1 MRAALPA
8 NEDARLEALRDL
20 EILDTAPEQEY
31 DDLAL
36 IASEICGTPISLIS
50 LVDSDRQWFKSRVGL
65 SRPETSR
72 DEAFCAH
79 AILQRGLFVVAD
91 ATEDP
96 RFSDNPLV
104 LADPKIRFY
113 AGAPL
118 RTADGHALGT
128 LCVLDRTPRQLTER
142 QENALRALSRQ
153 VEAQLE
159 LRRLVLKQRKDADE
173 ALHAKDIEVRVL
185 VEQMP
190 AVLWSV
196 DRALRFTSS
205 MGAGL
210 ANLNQRPDQF
220 QGWTVFDYF
229 GTEDPEFH
237 AIAAHRRALAGESVT
252 YETEWKGRTFAAHVE
267 PLRNNDGTIRG
278 VIGSALDITERKRA
292 ENELEK
298 TVSLLRAT
306 LDSTAD
312 GILVL
317 DHDGNIVAYNRR
329 FLEMWKITE
338 TAASSLNRDDLL
350 SSVLDQVKDPGGFVQ
365 LAMRSYA
372 RHDSESLD
380 VVEFKDG
387 RIFERYTHPQM
398 LAGKSVGK
406 VLSFRDVTVRRR
418 ADREVEESLSLLKAT
433 LDATTDGILV
443 VDENGRMVNFNRK
456 FTEMWRIPQSVQDSR
471 DDNEALAWVLDK
483 LKDPERFIKKVR
495 ELYAQPDSKSYDWVE
510 FKDGRIFERYSQ
522 PQKIGG
528 KTVGRVWSFR
538 DATDRR
544 LMEMTLKRQ
553 ARYLEHVFDGVVV
566 TDLDGK
572 IVDWNPGATRL
583 FGYAKEE
590 AVGKTPA
597 IVHRAD
603 EAPELTDQMLK
614 TMRREGRWSG
624 EMRFRRKDGSE
635 GVAETLV
642 VSVGDEYGR
651 PLAAIFVSRDI
662 TELKRL
668 RKESNDPAAARRAA
682 GSDGGGV

>member
-1 MRAALPA
+1 MRAPLPA
-8 NEDARLEALRDL
+8 TEDARLEALEDL
-20 EILDTAPEQEY
+20 EILDTPPEQEY

-36 IASEICGTPISLIS
+36 IASEICGTPISMIS
-50 LVDSDRQWFKSRVGL
+50 FVDRERQWFKSRVGM
-65 SRPETSR
+65 SAAETSR
-72 DEAFCAH
+72 DAAFCAH

-91 ATEDP
+91 ATKDP

-104 LADPKIRFY
+104 TADPQIRFY

-128 LCVLDRTPRQLTER
+128 LCVMDRTPRQLTER
-142 QENALRALSRQ
+142 QEDALRALSRQ

-159 LRRLVLKQRKDADE
+159 LRRLVIQQRQETNE
-173 ALHAKDIEVRVL
+173 ALHDKDVEVKVL

-196 DRALRFTSS
+196 DREMRFTSS
-205 MGAGL
+205 LGAGL
-210 ANLNQRPDQF
+210 ANLNQQPNQF
-220 QGWTVFDYF
+220 QGWTVLDYF
-229 GTEDPEFH
+229 GTDDPEFH

-267 PLRNNDGTIRG
+267 PLRNKDGSIKG

-292 ENELEK
+292 EEELEK
-298 TVSLLRAT
+298 SISLLRAT

-312 GILVL
+312 GILVF
-317 DHDGNIVAYNRR
+317 DHEGRIVAYNRR

-338 TAASSLNRDDLL
+338 NAASSLHRDDLL
-350 SSVLDQVKDPGGFVQ
+350 SSVLDQVKDPGRFVQ

-372 RHDSESLD
+372 RQDAESLD

-387 RIFERYTHPQM
+387 RIFERYSHPQV
-398 LAGKSVGK
+398 LGGKTVGK
-406 VLSFRDVTVRRR
+406 VLSFRDVTARRR
-418 ADREVEESLSLLKAT
+418 ADREIEESLSLLKAT

-443 VDENGRMVNFNRK
+443 VDENGKMVNFNRK
-456 FTEMWRIPQSVQDSR
+456 FTEMWGIPKSVQESR

-522 PQKIGG
+522 PQKLGG

-553 ARYLEHVFDGVVV
+553 ARYFEHIFDGVVV
-566 TDLDGK
+566 TDLDGR
-572 IVDWNPGATRL
+572 IVDWNPGAARM
-583 FGYAKEE
+583 FGYSRDE
-590 AVGKTPA
+590 AVGQTPA
-597 IVHRAD
+597 LFHRTD
-603 EAPELTDQMLK
+603 EAAGLTENMLK

-624 EMRFRRKDGSE
+624 EVPFRRKDGSE

-651 PLAAIFVSRDI
+651 PLAAIFVNRDI
-662 TELKRL
+662 TELVRL
-668 RKESNDPAAARRAA
+668 RGSPGKTAAQSAAESD
-682 GSDGGGV
+682 SGGV

>member
-1 MRAALPA
+1 MRAPLPA
-8 NEDARLEALRDL
+8 NEDARLEALEDL
-20 EILDTAPEQEY
+20 EILDTPPEQEY

-36 IASEICGTPISLIS
+36 IASEICGTPISMIS
-50 LVDSDRQWFKSRVGL
+50 FVDRERQWFKSRIGM
-65 SRPETSR
+65 SQTETSR
-72 DEAFCAH
+72 DAAFCAH

-91 ATEDP
+91 ATKDP

-104 LADPKIRFY
+104 TADPQIRFY

-128 LCVLDRTPRQLTER
+128 LCVMDRTPRQLTER
-142 QENALRALSRQ
+142 QEDALRALSRQ
-153 VEAQLE
+153 IEAQLE
-159 LRRLVLKQRKDADE
+159 LRRLVIQQRQETNE
-173 ALHAKDIEVRVL
+173 ALHDKDVEVKVL

-196 DRALRFTSS
+196 DREMRFTSS
-205 MGAGL
+205 LGAGL
-210 ANLNQRPDQF
+210 ANLNQRPNQF
-220 QGWTVFDYF
+220 QGWTVLDYF
-229 GTEDPEFH
+229 GTDDPEFH

-267 PLRNNDGTIRG
+267 PLRNKDGSIKG

-292 ENELEK
+292 EEELEK
-298 TVSLLRAT
+298 TISLLRAT

-312 GILVL
+312 GILVF
-317 DHDGNIVAYNRR
+317 DHEGNIVAYNRR

-338 TAASSLNRDDLL
+338 NAASSLRRDDLL
-350 SSVLDQVKDPGGFVQ
+350 SSVLDQVKDPGRFVQ

-372 RHDSESLD
+372 RQDAESLD

-387 RIFERYTHPQM
+387 RIFERYSHPQV
-398 LAGKSVGK
+398 LGGKTVGK
-406 VLSFRDVTVRRR
+406 VLSFRDVTARRR
-418 ADREVEESLSLLKAT
+418 ADREIEESLSLLKAT

-443 VDENGRMVNFNRK
+443 VDENGKMVNFNRK
-456 FTEMWRIPQSVQDSR
+456 FTEMWGIPKSVQESR

-522 PQKIGG
+522 PQKLGG

-553 ARYLEHVFDGVVV
+553 ARYFEHIFDGVVV
-566 TDLDGK
+566 TDLDGR
-572 IVDWNPGATRL
+572 IVDWNPGATRM
-583 FGYAKEE
+583 FGYSKEE
-590 AVGKTPA
+590 AVGQTPGL
-597 IVHRAD
+597 VHRAED
-603 EAPELTDQMLK
+603 APELTEKMLK

-624 EMRFRRKDGSE
+624 EVPFRRKDGSE

-651 PLAAIFVSRDI
+651 PLAAIFVNRDI
-662 TELKRL
+662 TELARL
-668 RKESNDPAAARRAA
+668 REEREKAASR
-682 GSDGGGV
+682 

>member
-20 EILDTAPEQEY
+20 EILDTPPEEGY

-36 IASEICGTPISLIS
+36 IASEICGTPISMIS
-50 LVDSDRQWFKSRVGL
+50 LVDRNRQWFKARVGL
-65 SRPETSR
+65 DTPETSR
-72 DEAFCAH
+72 DLAFCAH

-91 ATEDP
+91 ATQDP

-104 LADPKIRFY
+104 TTDPKIRFY

-118 RTADGHALGT
+118 RTTDGHALGT
-128 LCVLDRTPRQLTER
+128 LCVMDRTPRQLTEQ

-159 LRRLVLKQRKDADE
+159 LRRRLLQERQEADE
-173 ALHAKDIEVRVL
+173 ALHEKDVEVRVL

-210 ANLNQRPDQF
+210 ANLGQRPDQF
-220 QGWTVFDYF
+220 RGMTVFDYF
-229 GTEDPEFH
+229 GTDDPEYP

-267 PLRNNDGTIRG
+267 PLRHNDGRVKG
-278 VIGSALDITERKRA
+278 VIGSALDITERKKA
-292 ENELEK
+292 EGELEK

-306 LDSTAD
+306 LDSTVD

-317 DHDGNIVAYNRR
+317 DHDGNIVTYNRR
-329 FLEMWKITE
+329 FLEMWKISE
-338 TAASSLNRDDLL
+338 SAATSFHRDELL
-350 SSVLDQVKDPGGFVQ
+350 ASVLDQVKDPGVFVQ

-372 RHDSESLD
+372 RPDAESLD

-387 RIFERYTHPQM
+387 RIFERYAHPQM
-398 LAGKSVGK
+398 QGGKSVGK

-418 ADREVEESLSLLKAT
+418 ADREIEESLSLLKAT

-443 VDENGRMVNFNRK
+443 VDENGKMVNFNRK

-483 LKDPERFIKKVR
+483 VKDPERFIKKVR

-538 DATDRR
+538 DATDHR

-553 ARYLEHVFDGVVV
+553 ARYFEHIFDGVVV
-566 TDLDGK
+566 TDLDGR
-572 IVDWNPGATRL
+572 IVDWNPGAARM
-583 FGYAKEE
+583 FGYPKEE
-590 AVGKTPA
+590 AVGQTPA
-597 IVHRAD
+597 LVHR
-603 EAPELTDQMLK
+603 PEDTQLTETMLK

-642 VSVGDEYGR
+642 VAVGDEFGR
-651 PLAAIFVSRDI
+651 PLAAIFVNRDI
-662 TELKRL
+662 TEQKRL
-668 RKESNDPAAARRAA
+668 REENQRIAAR
-682 GSDGGGV
+682 

>member
-8 NEDARLEALRDL
+8 NEDARLEALRGL
-20 EILDTAPEQEY
+20 EVLDTPPEQEY

-36 IASEICGTPISLIS
+36 IASEICGTPISMIS
-50 LVDSDRQWFKSRVGL
+50 LVDRDRQWFKSRVGL
-65 SRPETSR
+65 DTPETSR
-72 DEAFCAH
+72 DVAFCAH
-79 AILQRGLFVVAD
+79 AILQSGLFVVAD

-96 RFSDNPLV
+96 RFADNPLV
-104 LADPKIRFY
+104 TTDPKIRFY

-118 RTADGHALGT
+118 RTADGHAMGT
-128 LCVLDRTPRQLTER
+128 LCVMDRTPRQLTQK

-159 LRRLVLKQRKDADE
+159 LRRRAVEQRKAAEE
-173 ALHAKDIEVRVL
+173 ALHTKDVEIRVL

-196 DRALRFTSS
+196 DRAMRFTSS

-220 QGWTVFDYF
+220 MGWTVFDYF
-229 GTEDPEFH
+229 GTDDPEFH

-267 PLRNNDGTIRG
+267 PLRNNDGTIKG

-292 ENELEK
+292 EKDLER
-298 TVSLLRAT
+298 TISLLRAT

-317 DHDGNIVAYNRR
+317 DHDGGIVAYNRR
-329 FLEMWKITE
+329 FLEMWKISE
-338 TAASSLNRDDLL
+338 EAARSLHRDELL

-372 RHDSESLD
+372 RPDAESLD
-380 VVEFKDG
+380 VVEFRDG
-387 RIFERYTHPQM
+387 RVFERYAHPQM
-398 LAGKSVGK
+398 LGGKSVGK

-418 ADREVEESLSLLKAT
+418 ADREIEESLSLLKAT

-443 VDENGRMVNFNRK
+443 VDENGKMVNFNRK
-456 FTEMWRIPQSVQDSR
+456 FTEMWGIPKSVQESR

-483 LKDPERFIKKVR
+483 LKDPERFIRKVR

-538 DATDRR
+538 DATDHR

-553 ARYLEHVFDGVVV
+553 ARYFEHIFDGVVV
-566 TDLDGK
+566 TDLEGR
-572 IVDWNPGATRL
+572 IVDWNSGATRM
-583 FGYAKEE
+583 FGYTKEE
-590 AVGKTPA
+590 AVGQTA
-597 IVHRAD
+597 ALVHRPD
-603 EAPELTDQMLK
+603 EAIELTEMMLK

-635 GVAETLV
+635 GVAETRV

-651 PLAAIFVSRDI
+651 PLAAIFVNRDI
-662 TELKRL
+662 TELSRL
-668 RKESNDPAAARRAA
+668 RGSPDRAAAQGAA
-682 GSDGGGV
+682 GSDSGGV